1 MGVWWSYLFSQLS
14 LLKQTLPV
22 PTIKPLPFLAKLK
35 AMSTIAVVLLMC
47 LFLMLKIL
55 FLSYF
60 LISLSL
66 FYFPFNAYLNL
77 LLFYITIQYFL
88 KDVSLPSTF
97 SILLY
102 LIFCLKSSINGF
114 LSYLPSLA
122 VLLNF
127 CTNFSIIL
135 LLYSTFFNSATFNI
149 SLSSTKFLL

>member
-1 MGVWWSYLFSQLS
+1 
-14 LLKQTLPV
+14 
-22 PTIKPLPFLAKLK
+22 
-35 AMSTIAVVLLMC
+35 MSTIAVVLLMC

-66 FYFPFNAYLNL
+66 FYFSSNAYLNL
-77 LLFYITIQYFL
+77 LLSYITIQYFL

-102 LIFCLKSSINGF
+102 LISCLKSSINGF
-114 LSYLPSLA
+114 LSYLLSLA
-122 VLLNF
+122 ILLNF
-127 CTNFSIIL
+127 CTNFSIVL
-135 LLYSTFFNSATFNI
+135 LLYSTFFKSATFNI

>member
-1 MGVWWSYLFSQLS
+1 
-14 LLKQTLPV
+14 
-22 PTIKPLPFLAKLK
+22 
-35 AMSTIAVVLLMC
+35 MSTIAVVLLMY
-47 LFLMLKIL
+47 LFLILKTL

-66 FYFPFNAYLNL
+66 FYFSSNAYLNL
-77 LLFYITIQYFL
+77 LLSYITIQYFL

-102 LIFCLKSSINGF
+102 LISCLKSSINGF
-114 LSYLPSLA
+114 LSYLLSLTI
-122 VLLNF
+122 LLNF
-127 CTNFSIIL
+127 CTNFSIVL

>member
-1 MGVWWSYLFSQLS
+1 
-14 LLKQTLPV
+14 
-22 PTIKPLPFLAKLK
+22 
-35 AMSTIAVVLLMC
+35 MSTIAVVLLMC

-77 LLFYITIQYFL
+77 LLSYITIKYFL

-102 LIFCLKSSINGF
+102 LISCLKSSINDF
-114 LSYLPSLA
+114 LSYLLSLA
-122 VLLNF
+122 ILLNF
-127 CTNFSIIL
+127 CTNFSIVL

-149 SLSSTKFLL
+149 TLSSTKFLL